1 MMPKRVIRQP
11 NGKLALFSTIVDTL
25 LEYNCTPD
33 EMTIALVIGY
43 EFSRMEA
50 EKKVRDGLEDLKPW
64 TRVSGSGTDRWDYD
78 VPTIIYRALTEG
90 DIDDTWVCLYEC
102 GMTDADINALV
113 QEKRADIEAEFNQ

>member
-33 EMTIALVIGY
+33 EMTNALVIGY
-43 EFSRMEA
+43 EFSRLEA
-50 EKKVRDGLEDLKPW
+50 DKMVSNGLEDLKPW
-64 TRVSGSGTDRWDYD
+64 TRVSGSGTDRWAYD

-102 GMTDADINALV
+102 GMTDADINALI
-113 QEKRADIEAEFNQ
+113 QEKRAEIEAEFNQ